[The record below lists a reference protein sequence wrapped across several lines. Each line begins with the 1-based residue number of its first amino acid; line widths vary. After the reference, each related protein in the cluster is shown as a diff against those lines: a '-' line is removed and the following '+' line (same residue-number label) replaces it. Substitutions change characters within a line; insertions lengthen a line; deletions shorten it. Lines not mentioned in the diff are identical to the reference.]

1 MAKER
6 EQRQRAARQAVLRD
20 ERRTRQQGRK
30 RLRRWLY
37 LGVSGVIAILITI
50 SLFLPSALTGRTP
63 GSTNKSGPGETF
75 ALLPAT
81 HIPNTTNYDQYNSVP
96 PTSGPHWEV
105 AAPWG
110 ISTEPL
116 PNERQLHNLEHGGI
130 LIQYKSEDAALISQ
144 LEQFAKKQVSYP
156 CYLMVAPYPTM
167 TYTIAVTAWGVRETM
182 DAYDEAK
189 LQAFADAY
197 RNRGPEQVACNPGTP

>member
-6 EQRQRAARQAVLRD
+6 EQRHRAARQADQR
-20 ERRTRQQGRK
+20 EQRRVRQQAKK

-50 SLFLPSALTGRTP
+50 SLFLPSTLKGRPTSTPNNSAL
-63 GSTNKSGPGETF
+63 GEKF

-81 HIPNTTNYDQYNSVP
+81 HIPNTTNYDQYNSNP
-96 PTSGPHWEV
+96 PTSGPHWEG

-130 LIQYKSEDAALISQ
+130 MIQYKSEDATLISQ
-144 LEQFAKKQVSYP
+144 LEGFAKKQVSYP
-156 CYLMVAPYPTM
+156 CYLLVAPYPTM

-182 DAYDEAK
+182 ETYDEAK

-197 RNRGPEQVACNPGTP
+197 RNRGPEQVPCNPGNP